1 MVGPERKREVVSYL
15 QASFKISIK
24 RGCKVI
30 NLHRSMW
37 YYESKKDDTQVIEK
51 LNELAEMLPTRGF
64 DEYYGRIR
72 HQGLKWNRKRVL
84 RVYREM
90 RLSLRRKRKRRLPSR
105 IKEPLKRP
113 TELNKTWSMD
123 FMSDS
128 LADGRRV
135 RIFNVIDDCNR
146 EALAIE
152 PGIGFPAQRVIRVL
166 SQLEEEI
173 GLPYKIRVDNGPEFT
188 SHTFQNW
195 CKTKGVCIQFI
206 QPGKPMQNGFIE
218 RFNRFFREDILDAY
232 WFEDLEQLRILSEKW
247 RTDYNHNHPH
257 KSLGGKAPS
266 QFKSRFPQEL
276 APEEKRKYDSLFVN
290 LNTV

>member
-15 QASFKISIK
+15 QASFKVSIK

-37 YYESKKDDTQVIEK
+37 YYESKKDDTLVIEK
-51 LNELAEMLPTRGF
+51 LNELAEKLPTRGF

-90 RLSLRRKRKRRLPSR
+90 KLGLRRKRKRRLPGR

-113 TELNKTWSMD
+113 VELNKTWSMD

-128 LADGRRV
+128 LSDGRRV

-152 PGIGFPAQRVIRVL
+152 CGVGFPAQRVIRVL
-166 SQLEEEI
+166 SQLEEEL
-173 GLPYKIRVDNGPEFT
+173 GLPEKIRVDNGPEFT
-188 SHTFQNW
+188 SHKFQKW

-247 RTDYNHNHPH
+247 RMDYNHNHPH
-257 KSLGGKAPS
+257 KSLGGKAPN
-266 QFKSRFPQEL
+266 QFKNRFPQEL
-276 APEEKRKYDSLFVN
+276 APEEKGDMN
-290 LNTV
+290 LYLLI